1 MQPTLVIVA
10 PTPGM
15 VAINGR
21 FAGEA
26 APDAPLFVPV
36 AACGALYLQY
46 APLAPGWMPLAR
58 KLVFSGGAPL
68 AQSLGEGVCAVCWP
82 GGVTELELSPP
93 RGARGA
99 RPRCSP
105 PESTP
110 CRICRGAEDFIELAG
125 AKHALPPD
133 ADAPRLERLSG
144 CAALIG
150 SARGGDYLLLLSDD
164 LTRLLGALQAD
175 AIALESAQVVQ
186 ALTARGDVAGRGTLE
201 RWRAAPDGLALLSAG
216 SGLDA
221 RRAHRA
227 SHAGGDRARGG
238 GRGAGGRPRRG
249 ACATSRRR
257 CASASRRKRVAQLC
271 TLCLPMKYG
280 PPDGEPCVGLL
291 RAQDARL
298 AAVLPLYYRCE
309 PVAGGWQITPP
320 RPCPQTPAV
329 PPA

>member
-68 AQSLGEGVCAVCWP
+68 AQSLDDGVCAVCWP

-93 RGARGA
+93 RAPEERA
-99 RPRCSP
+99 ALLA
-105 PESTP
+105 PESMP

-150 SARGGDYLLLLSDD
+150 SARDGDYLLLLSDD

-201 RWRAAPDGLALLSAG
+201 RWRAAPDGLALLSAEAVWMRG
-216 SGLDA
+216 EPIAPVTPEETVRAAVDAALAGDLDA
-221 RRAHRA
+221 ALRDLSPALRERFSPEA
-227 SHAGGDRARGG
+227 
-238 GRGAGGRPRRG
+238 
-249 ACATSRRR
+249 
-257 CASASRRKRVAQLC
+257 VAQLC

-298 AAVLPLYYRCE
+298 ATVLPLYYRCE
-309 PVAGGWQITPP
+309 PVAGGWQITRLDLPADA
-320 RPCPQTPAV
+320 AV